1 MLAPGRF
8 CVCLFKVIPK
18 TIGWVYTSISTT
30 ALRGFPM
37 TLGHLG
43 VMIGITAA
51 LGQCRVRRFGPGLVA
66 GVTVFGACWACCWS
80 CSATCGSADRLMTP
94 YFRHQRSKF
103 LPVALCRA
111 TQPVYQSKESL
122 GNDGYEK
129 EAISLLFFTYRSF
142 MPSTLIRR
150 LAV

>member
-1 MLAPGRF
+1 MG
-8 CVCLFKVIPK
+8 
-18 TIGWVYTSISTT
+18 YTSISTT
-30 ALRGFPM
+30 APRGFPM

-80 CSATCGSADRLMTP
+80 CSATCGSTDRLMTP

-111 TQPVYQSKESL
+111 TQPAHQSKESL
-122 GNDGYEK
+122 INDRYVKRGNFVVVFHVS
-129 EAISLLFFTYRSF
+129 IVTFLTPSL
-142 MPSTLIRR
+142 RR
-150 LAV
+150 RTRMCSSHVFRPPQP